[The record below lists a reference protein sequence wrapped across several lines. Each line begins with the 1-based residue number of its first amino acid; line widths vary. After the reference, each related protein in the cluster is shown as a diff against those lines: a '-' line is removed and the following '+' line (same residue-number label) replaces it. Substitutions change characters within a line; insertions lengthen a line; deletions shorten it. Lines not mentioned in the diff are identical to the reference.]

1 MNKFNKSPRFM
12 KADEGSVTIEFVL
25 WLPLFAL
32 LLLLAADATLAFM
45 RQSQMWQVSRETAR
59 VVSRYGMDEE
69 TAEAFA
75 ASAAGMGAATPDVD
89 VTLAD
94 SFVTVDMAA
103 PLRAMAPFGIL
114 RFVGGEEISV
124 RVTHAM
130 EPI

>member
-1 MNKFNKSPRFM
+1 M
-12 KADEGSVTIEFVL
+12 TIEFVL

-59 VVSRYGMDEE
+59 VVSRYGMDEQ

-75 ASAAGMGAATPDVD
+75 ASAAGMGATTPDVD
-89 VTLAD
+89 VTLQDA
-94 SFVTVDMAA
+94 FVTVDMAM

-114 RFVGGEEISV
+114 RFVGGDEISV